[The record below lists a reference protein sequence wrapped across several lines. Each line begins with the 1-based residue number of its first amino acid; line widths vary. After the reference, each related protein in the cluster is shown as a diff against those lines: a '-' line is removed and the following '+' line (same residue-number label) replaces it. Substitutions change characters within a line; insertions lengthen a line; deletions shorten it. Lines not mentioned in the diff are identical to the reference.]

1 MPGLAGNLRLH
12 IPPEEGKGRVI
23 DARALALGVLLVPQ
37 ALQPGLADG
46 LPHGV
51 QVHIAD
57 ALVLKPGRTQLL
69 PQEFRRVPE
78 AVLIQ
83 PGGKT
88 RPAVVAEGAALG
100 PGKAPLTGA
109 DHIAVTLQQVAP
121 VLAVHHAEGAGGYR
135 LAAQRA
141 VGHRV
146 VAAPVRPAAD
156 SLQRPR
162 VIGRAYQGIL
172 PVGEIQ
178 RANQQTLPA
187 LPVREH
193 RQVIA
198 DPA

>member
-1 MPGLAGNLRLH
+1 MRHVHGDGPVHPGQQTALIVPQEDFLKAVPGLAGNLRLH

-121 VLAVHHAEGAGGYR
+121 VLTVHHAEGA
-135 LAAQRA
+135 
-141 VGHRV
+141 
-146 VAAPVRPAAD
+146 
-156 SLQRPR
+156 
-162 VIGRAYQGIL
+162 
-172 PVGEIQ
+172 
-178 RANQQTLPA
+178 
-187 LPVREH
+187 
-193 RQVIA
+193 
-198 DPA
+198 